1 MFKIMCSKY
10 TLKVTLIIV
19 CLIVFWGST
28 LTTLFAED
36 LSNKEYTI
44 GPDDTLDIK
53 VWDNDDLNRTVEV
66 SQEGSFT
73 YPLIGKVVVD
83 GLSVFEIETLIKK
96 KLADGYIIAP
106 QVTVNVIEY
115 QSQKVFLFGEV
126 RNPGSYVLKRKTHI
140 MELISEAGG
149 LTDRAERIIKI
160 VRSKS
165 PRRNAGIMT
174 PERDEENETIIMV
187 DLGKYKEDITY
198 DSFFVK
204 SGDSIYVDPMPR
216 LFVTGEVGRP
226 GEFIW
231 KKGLTIRQAISLA
244 GGPTN
249 MAAEKRT
256 IVIRIE
262 NEKEEKY
269 RVNMGDLVKPDDI
282 IKVPGRYF

>member
-1 MFKIMCSKY
+1 MGSSY
-10 TLKVTLIIV
+10 SLKVTLLIF
-19 CLIVFWGST
+19 CLIAFLGGSST
-28 LTTLFAED
+28 NIFSEN

-44 GPDDTLDIK
+44 GPEDILEIK

-66 SQEGSFT
+66 SQEGSFAF
-73 YPLIGKVVVD
+73 PLIGKVHASH
-83 GLSVFEIETLIKK
+83 LSVFDLENLIKK
-96 KLADGYIIAP
+96 RLADGYIIAP

-140 MELISEAGG
+140 MELISKAGG

-204 SGDSIYVDPMPR
+204 SGDSIYVDPAPPAPHF
-216 LFVTGEVGRP
+216 FVTGEVGKP
-226 GEFIW
+226 GEFKW
-231 KKGLTIRQAISLA
+231 ENGLTIRQAISLA
-244 GGPTN
+244 GGSTQ

-256 IVIRIE
+256 RVIRVKD
-262 NEKEEKY
+262 EKEHEY
-269 RVNMGDLVKPDDI
+269 NVNMDDLVKPGDI
-282 IKVPGRYF
+282 IKVPARIF